1 MSVPQQA
8 LASSEPMAWVRE
20 AIEASG
26 DLVYD
31 WDLAGGALAWIG
43 LASSFFGSDATDL
56 PESGAAY
63 AARIHSA
70 DLPKREQALTQHLKG
85 AAPYDCEYRLMRSRG
100 EECWVHDRGQV
111 KFDERG
117 EPKRLIGTLRLI
129 DARKQHEARLE
140 RLVSFDDLTG
150 HFNKLR
156 LEDALEHRLAQ
167 CRKSGESGA
176 FLVLGIDHLAKINN
190 AYGYEIGDK
199 VLIAIGQRLDHLLR
213 PTDVVG
219 RIGTD
224 RFGVLL
230 PRANRAQLQ
239 QVAERMLR
247 AVREMAV
254 PVQASRVRVTISIG
268 GILFPGSGD
277 TPKDIITRGE
287 TALQQAKRDG
297 RDCFTLYRQTQQQDL
312 LHRRS
317 QSIATEVEQA
327 IAENRLCFA
336 FQPIVRAVSHE
347 VAMYECLV
355 RLKSSDGELIPAAA
369 FVPVVEQM
377 GLIRQMDRHVLEL
390 AVAELK
396 SSDTVSLAMNISG
409 LTATDQVWLRTLK
422 TLVQGRRDLARR
434 LVLEITETA
443 ALQDIDET
451 ARFLREIRG
460 LGCRVSLD
468 DFGAGFTSFRHLQAL
483 TFDIVKIDGAFV
495 RQLRD
500 NPEQQLFVR
509 NLVGLADAFGLE
521 TVAECV
527 ETGEDAA
534 FLANEGVQF
543 LQGYYFGRPTLER
556 RWREQDE
563 SAARPS
569 FPPAASAAR

>member
-1 MSVPQQA
+1 MSGSAAQLTVDAQ
-8 LASSEPMAWVRE
+8 SWIRD

-31 WDLAGGALAWIG
+31 WDLAGGAVSWVG
-43 LASSFFGSDATDL
+43 LANSFFDAEGGAVPDT
-56 PESGAAY
+56 GAAY

-70 DLPKREQALTQHLKG
+70 DLPKREQALTQHFKG

-111 KFDERG
+111 KLDEAG

-129 DARKQHEARLE
+129 NARKRHEAKLE
-140 RLVSFDDLTG
+140 RLASFDDLTG

-156 LEDALEHRLAQ
+156 LEDALQHRLVQ
-167 CRKSGESGA
+167 CRKTGESGA
-176 FLVLGIDHLAKINN
+176 FLVLGIDHLAKVNN
-190 AYGYEIGDK
+190 AYGHETGDK
-199 VLIAIGQRLDHLLR
+199 VLIAIGQRLDQLLR

-230 PRANRAQLQ
+230 PKANQAQLQ
-239 QVAERMLR
+239 QTADRMLH
-247 AVREMAV
+247 AVREMTV
-254 PVQASRVRVTISIG
+254 PVQVGRVRVTISIG
-268 GILFPGSGD
+268 GLVFPASGD
-277 TPKDIITRGE
+277 AAKDIITRAE

-297 RDCFTLYRQTQQQDL
+297 RDCFSLYRPTQQQDL

-317 QSIATEVEQA
+317 QSIAAEVEQA

-336 FQPIVRAVSHE
+336 FQPIVRARTHE
-347 VAMYECLV
+347 VALYECLV
-355 RLKSSDGELIPAAA
+355 RLKSSSGELIPAAA

-390 AVAELK
+390 AVAELEA
-396 SSDTVSLAMNISG
+396 DPDISLAMNISG
-409 LTATDQVWLRTLK
+409 LTATDQVWLKTLK
-422 TLVQGRRDLARR
+422 TLIAGRRDLARR

-451 ARFLREIRG
+451 ARFLSEIRG
-460 LGCRVSLD
+460 LGCRVALD

-483 TFDIVKIDGAFV
+483 TFDIVKIDGSFV

-521 TVAECV
+521 TIAECV

-534 FLANEGVQF
+534 FLADEGVQF
-543 LQGYYFGRPTLER
+543 LQGYYFGRPSLER
-556 RWREQDE
+556 PWRKVTMLPERAAVPRT
-563 SAARPS
+563 SAAG
-569 FPPAASAAR
+569 

>member
-1 MSVPQQA
+1 MSGSATQA
-8 LASSEPMAWVRE
+8 SVDAQAWIRD

-31 WDLAGGALAWIG
+31 WDLADGRIAWVG
-43 LASSFFGSDATDL
+43 HAKSFFDIDTNAVPDT
-56 PESGAAY
+56 GAAY
-63 AARIHSA
+63 ALRIHSA
-70 DLPKREQALTQHLKG
+70 DLPKREQALTQHFKR

-111 KFDERG
+111 KFDEAG
-117 EPKRLIGTLRLI
+117 EPRRLIGTLRLVN
-129 DARKQHEARLE
+129 ARKQHEAKLE
-140 RLVSFDDLTG
+140 RLASFDDLTG

-156 LEDALEHRLAQ
+156 LEDALQHRLAQ
-167 CRKSGESGA
+167 CRKTGESGA

-190 AYGYEIGDK
+190 AYGYETGDK

-213 PTDVVG
+213 PSDVVG
-219 RIGTD
+219 RIGAD

-230 PRANRAQLQ
+230 PKANRGQLQ
-239 QVAERMLR
+239 QLADRMLQ

-254 PVQASRVRVTISIG
+254 PVQASRVRVTVSIG
-268 GILFPGSGD
+268 GLIFPGAGD
-277 TPKDIITRGE
+277 APKDIITRAE
-287 TALQQAKRDG
+287 SAMQQAKRDG
-297 RDCFTLYRQTQQQDL
+297 RDCFALYRPSQQQDL

-317 QSIATEVEQA
+317 QSIAAEVEQA

-347 VAMYECLV
+347 VALYECLV
-355 RLKSSDGELIPAAA
+355 RLKSSTGELIPAAA

-390 AVAELK
+390 AVAELEAGPEI
-396 SSDTVSLAMNISG
+396 SLAMNISG
-409 LTATDQVWLRTLK
+409 LTATDQVWLKTLK
-422 TLVQGRRDLARR
+422 SLMAGRPELARR

-451 ARFLREIRG
+451 ARFLGEIRG
-460 LGCRVSLD
+460 LGCRVALD

-521 TVAECV
+521 TIAECV

-543 LQGYYFGRPTLER
+543 LQGYYFGRPSLDR
-556 RWREQDE
+556 PWRGAE
-563 SAARPS
+563 AASRPTI
-569 FPPAASAAR
+569 PPRASAAL

>member
-8 LASSEPMAWVRE
+8 LASSNALAWVRD

-31 WDLAGGALAWIG
+31 WDLAGGGIAWLG
-43 LASSFFGSDATDL
+43 LAGSFFDSDASEVPDT
-56 PESGAAY
+56 GAAY
-63 AARIHSA
+63 AMRIHSA
-70 DLPKREQALTQHLKG
+70 DLPKREQVLTQHLEG

-111 KFDERG
+111 KFDEKG
-117 EPKRLIGTLRLI
+117 EPRRLIGTLRLI
-129 DARKQHEARLE
+129 DARKRHEAKLE
-140 RLVSFDDLTG
+140 RLASFDDLTG

-156 LEDALEHRLAQ
+156 LEDAIEHRLAQ
-167 CRKSGESGA
+167 CRKTGESGA
-176 FLVLGIDHLAKINN
+176 FLVLGIDHLSKINN

-230 PRANRAQLQ
+230 PRASRAQLQ
-239 QVAERMLR
+239 QVADRMLQE
-247 AVREMAV
+247 VREMAV
-254 PVQASRVRVTISIG
+254 PVQAGRIRVTVSIG
-268 GILFPGSGD
+268 GILFSGSGD
-277 TPKDIITRGE
+277 APKDIITRAE

-297 RDCFTLYRQTQQQDL
+297 RDCFALYRPTQQQDL

-327 IAENRLCFA
+327 ITDNRLCFA
-336 FQPIVRAVSHE
+336 FQPVVRAVSHE
-347 VAMYECLV
+347 VALYECLV

-390 AVAELK
+390 AVAEL
-396 SSDTVSLAMNISG
+396 DAGEDVSLAMNISG

-422 TLVQGRRDLARR
+422 ALVKGRPEVARR

-451 ARFLREIRG
+451 ARFLGEIRG
-460 LGCRVSLD
+460 LGCRVALD

-495 RQLRD
+495 RQLSD

-527 ETGEDAA
+527 ETGQDAA

-543 LQGYYFGRPTLER
+543 LQGYYFGRPNLDRPWR
-556 RWREQDE
+556 RSVELATCR
-563 SAARPS
+563 SR
-569 FPPAASAAR
+569 PPAASAAR

>member
-8 LASSEPMAWVRE
+8 LASSNALVWVRD

-31 WDLAGGALAWIG
+31 WDLAGGGIAWLG
-43 LASSFFGSDATDL
+43 LASSFFDSDASEVPDT
-56 PESGAAY
+56 GAVY

-70 DLPKREQALTQHLKG
+70 DLPKREQVLTQHLKG
-85 AAPYDCEYRLMRSRG
+85 ATPYDCEYRLMRSRG

-111 KFDERG
+111 KFDEKG
-117 EPKRLIGTLRLI
+117 EPRRLIGTLRLI
-129 DARKQHEARLE
+129 DARKRHEAKLE
-140 RLVSFDDLTG
+140 RLASFDDLTG

-156 LEDALEHRLAQ
+156 LEDAIEHRLAQ
-167 CRKSGESGA
+167 CRKNGESGA
-176 FLVLGIDHLAKINN
+176 FLVLGIDHLSKINN

-230 PRANRAQLQ
+230 PRASRAQLQ
-239 QVAERMLR
+239 QVADRMLQE
-247 AVREMAV
+247 VREMAV
-254 PVQASRVRVTISIG
+254 PVQAGRVRVTVSIG
-268 GILFPGSGD
+268 GILFSGSGD
-277 TPKDIITRGE
+277 APKDIVTRAE

-297 RDCFTLYRQTQQQDL
+297 RDCFALYRPTQQQDL

-327 IAENRLCFA
+327 ITDNRLCFA
-336 FQPIVRAVSHE
+336 FQPVVRAVSHE
-347 VAMYECLV
+347 VALHECLV

-390 AVAELK
+390 AVAEL
-396 SSDTVSLAMNISG
+396 DAGEEVSLAMNISG

-422 TLVQGRRDLARR
+422 ALMKGRPEVARR

-451 ARFLREIRG
+451 ARFLGEIRG
-460 LGCRVSLD
+460 LGCRVALD

-495 RQLRD
+495 RQLSD

-527 ETGEDAA
+527 ETGQDAA

-543 LQGYYFGRPTLER
+543 LQGYYFGRPNLDRPWR
-556 RWREQDE
+556 RPAELDTRR
-563 SAARPS
+563 SR
-569 FPPAASAAR
+569 PPAASAAR